1 MALINENTATFEGRT
16 NQLNSHDV
24 SLDGR
29 NFNTITLPEIGR
41 VWLNIYTHLRELN
54 NNQELI
60 SESL

>member
-41 VWLNIYTHLRELN
+41 V
-54 NNQELI
+54 
-60 SESL
+60 